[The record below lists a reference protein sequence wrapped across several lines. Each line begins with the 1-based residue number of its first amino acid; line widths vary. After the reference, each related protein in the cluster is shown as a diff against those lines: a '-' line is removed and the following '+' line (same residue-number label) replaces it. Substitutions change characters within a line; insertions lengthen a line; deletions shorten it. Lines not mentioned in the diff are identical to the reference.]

1 MFCTIVIA
9 TYNSKL
15 HDLERL
21 IASLDSQTSGASEY
35 EVIFVDDGSTEGT
48 PKLLE
53 GLTKDRSN
61 FKVFEIKNSGWPSK
75 PRNIG
80 VENAS
85 GEFVLFMDHDDVLF
99 PEIIERA
106 QDLNRKKKI
115 DVISLREIRTNN
127 WGYGSLEEFGEIVN
141 GRDLGIKCL
150 LPMSPHK
157 FYRTNFLRENN
168 IKFIEGNR
176 VMWEDLYFN
185 VAVYAAGAEVGIID
199 NYPGYHW
206 TNNDSNS
213 SDTYRSSLNERHE
226 NLHKVMD
233 FISKASISPED
244 RYFMLRHWF
253 GSRVLGD
260 LGDYFLE
267 MESSE
272 KNALVKNVKDFA
284 DKYLADSMIDEFGPV
299 NHRRAYII
307 RNFKHPKSGLRALAK
322 SLKSLRAVT
331 KVEKS
336 EWLEGKLQ
344 IDLRFNLSREIG
356 RYYLV
361 RRKKGVFFPVHGIW
375 FSRSAKDL
383 RVAESWN
390 GLNSIIIIRGR
401 SDRQVWRLP
410 NDLTIQDVPKSRW
423 RNRPLDVISWSL
435 DFVEFLR
442 RIPNTTQ
449 PWDFA
454 TRTDLLL
461 HDSHFLVHDS
471 HFAIRAVKDLEPS
484 AAFINGFELVAY
496 RNKAGNYSIDVS
508 GNVKSILEIQLGNKI
523 TSNVCECLS
532 TGESRIHFEVT
543 NVHVWG
549 TGNSNQNIRFVNG
562 TSGEERNEN
571 LATSR
576 LISDGSTLQMCL
588 PKLEL
593 FSGPISVEFERNGK
607 WRKCGEITPSGER
620 YLFEFV

>member
-21 IASLDSQTSGASEY
+21 VASLESQTSGASEY

-53 GLTKDRSN
+53 ELAKGRTN
-61 FKVFEIKNSGWPSK
+61 FKVFEIQNSGWPSK

-80 VENAS
+80 LENAN

-106 QDLNRKKKI
+106 KDLNQKKKI

-157 FYRTNFLRENN
+157 FYRTNFLRENK

-185 VAVYAAGAEVGIID
+185 VAVYAAGADVGIID
-199 NYPGYHW
+199 SYPGYHW
-206 TNNDSNS
+206 TNNESNS

-233 FISKASISPED
+233 FISKTSITPED

-253 GSRVLGD
+253 GTRVLGD
-260 LGDYFLE
+260 LGDYFLD
-267 MESSE
+267 MEKAE
-272 KNALVKNVKDFA
+272 KNILVKNVKDFA

-307 RNFKHPKSGLRALAK
+307 RNFKHPKSGLLALAK
-322 SLKSLRAVT
+322 NLKSVKAVS

-336 EWLEGKLQ
+336 EWFEGKLQ
-344 IDLRFNLSREIG
+344 IDLRFNLSRDLG
-356 RYYLV
+356 KFYLV
-361 RRKKGVFFPVHGIW
+361 RRSKGIYFPVRGIRL
-375 FSRSAKDL
+375 SRAVKNIK
-383 RVAESWN
+383 VADSWN
-390 GLNSIIIIRGR
+390 GLKSTIIIRGR
-401 SDRQVWRLP
+401 FDRQVWRLP
-410 NDLTIQDVPKSRW
+410 NKLVIQDVPKSRW
-423 RNRPLDVISWSL
+423 INRPLNLVSWNL
-435 DFVEFLR
+435 DFAEFLR
-442 RIPNTTQ
+442 KIPNSSQ

-454 TRTDLLL
+454 TRTNL
-461 HDSHFLVHDS
+461 LVHKS
-471 HFAIRAVKDLEPS
+471 HFAIRAIKGLEPS
-484 AAFINGFELVAY
+484 AAFIDGHEFLAY
-496 RNKAGNYSIDVS
+496 RNKAGKYTIDVS
-508 GNVKSILEIQLGNKI
+508 GNVKSILEIQLGNKV
-523 TSNVCECLS
+523 TSTECECLS
-532 TGESRIHFEVT
+532 TGESHIHFEIT

-549 TGNSNQNIRFVNG
+549 TGELNQNIRFVDGN
-562 TSGEERNEN
+562 SGEERNEIF
-571 LATSR
+571 ATSR

-588 PKLEL
+588 PKLKSP
-593 FSGPISVEFERNGK
+593 SGRVSVEFERNGD
-607 WRKCGEITPSGER
+607 WRELGKISPSGEK
-620 YLFEFV
+620 YLLDFV